1 MSIARHHAEWLS
13 LVEASGPFLSMKVLA
28 SVFPQGLDDIDPDL
42 RARLRA
48 AHEEW
53 RDDVDGTRPD
63 VAVHH
68 AWIRYVFREGLG
80 FGDSDIVPGDRLGLT
95 VRVPE
100 QHETLAPDFAVV
112 NPAARDDAGKPRL
125 LISVLAPTQDPN
137 KSLANRFWKVSPVDR
152 MLFLLRGA
160 QAQGSKIRVGLV
172 TNGDEWVLVHVA
184 PNETATY
191 VTWSSEL
198 FFDEPLTLRA
208 FVSLLGLK
216 RFFGVPDA
224 EVLETLFAESSKD
237 QHDVTDQLGLQV
249 RRAVEILVQ
258 TIDRLDR
265 DRGRVLLKGIPEAT
279 LYESAVTVMMR
290 LVFLFAAEEKKLLLL
305 GTPLYDENYA
315 VSTLHDQLQG
325 TADRHGEEVLE
336 RRHDAW
342 SRLLATFRAVFGG
355 IDHTDLRLPAYG
367 GSLFDPDRFPFLEGR
382 TPGTSW
388 RDPGT
393 SSPLAVDNRTVLH
406 LLRALQRL
414 QIRVGGG
421 GPTETRRLSFR
432 ALDIEQIG
440 HVYEGLLDHTAKRAT
455 GLTLSLDG
463 KKEPE
468 IALADLEAMRKKEKD
483 AFPAW
488 LAEATGRSTPAIE
501 RALQYEI
508 PKEDQRRWLAACDSR
523 RPVYERLAPWAGLV
537 RDDSHGNPVVIDEGA
552 VYVTEGSDRRSTGTH
567 YTPRS
572 LTEPI
577 VQHTLD
583 PLVYDGPAEGK
594 PREEWVLKPP
604 KDILA
609 LRVCDL
615 AMGSGAFLVQ
625 ACRYLSQKLVE
636 GWETAEKNAG
646 DKLVLAPNGELSRG
660 MPGDT
665 LVPREV
671 EERLVLARRFVA
683 DRCLYGVDVNPMAVE
698 MAKLSLWL
706 VTLQKNRPFSFV
718 DHALR
723 CGDSLLGVT
732 SEEQLLYFHLDPAR
746 GKKLHD
752 NLLGL
757 DKKMRAALA
766 RSRELREKL
775 ESFPVR
781 DISDSKQK
789 AWLFD
794 QANEATEDLRA
805 IGDLLIGAAL
815 ATAGKKEGALDDALR
830 DISPMV
836 AGLLNAVG
844 DGRAKKREELLLRA
858 AALRNARREEG
869 QPYRTPYHW
878 AVEFPEATQR
888 GGFDALVGNPP
899 FMGGLKLETAL
910 GTDYRA
916 HIVEHLAHGVVGV
929 RGTAD
934 LCAYFLLRVGELVRS
949 DGHVAILATN
959 TIAQGDSCR
968 LGLDQMIGNGFS
980 ITRATTSRKW
990 PGSAANLEISELWL
1004 RRGCWKGARHL
1015 DTRPVAGITSELR
1028 QPGRTGG
1035 KPQRLAQNTGRAFQ
1049 GSNLLGLGFTM
1060 PPDDA
1065 RSLIRANRKN
1075 KEVLFPYMNGRDLN
1089 SSFDQS
1095 ASRWVI
1101 NFRDWPLDRK
1111 TAGRDYNGPVAADFP
1126 DCLAIV
1132 RKLVK
1137 PERDAMIGRNPM
1149 ATKRG
1154 QLWWRHVGEAKN
1166 MYVAIENMSRV
1177 IVAGQTSKYHSF
1189 VLVETGAVFDQKLVV
1204 FAYDSFGAMTLLQS
1218 TIHAVWELSRGSTL
1232 ETRPVYTP
1240 TDCFETFSFPAVA
1253 SLGGTLES
1261 VGERYDSLRREIM
1274 VRNGEGLTDTYNRF
1288 HSPDEKSEP
1297 IKRLRA
1303 LHVEMDEAVKQAYG
1317 WSDLSLDHG
1326 FHETKQG
1333 LRYTISEAARVKVLD
1348 RLLELNHVRYA
1359 DEVKAGLH
1367 EEGSKGKPKPKPATP
1382 TKKKSPAK
1390 GRGPDAGQGGLF
1402 GGDED

>member
-13 LVEASGPFLSMKVLA
+13 LVEASGPFVSMKVLA
-28 SVFPQGLDDIDPDL
+28 SVFPQGLDDIDADL

-68 AWIRYVFREGLG
+68 AWIRYVFREALG
-80 FGDSDIVPGDRLGLT
+80 FGAGDIVPGDRLGLT
-95 VRVPE
+95 VRIPE
-100 QHETLAPDFAVV
+100 EHETLAPDFAVV

-125 LISVLAPTQDPN
+125 LISVLAATQDPN
-137 KSLANRFWKVSPVDR
+137 KPLANRFWKVSPVDR

-160 QAQGSKIRVGLV
+160 QAQGSKVRVGLV

-184 PNETATY
+184 PNETATF

-224 EVLETLFAESSKD
+224 EVLEALFAESSKD
-237 QHDVTDQLGLQV
+237 QNDVTDQLGLQV

-279 LYESAVTVMMR
+279 LYESAVTAMMR

-305 GTPLYDENYA
+305 GTPLYDDNYA
-315 VSTLHDQLQG
+315 VSTLHDQLQAI
-325 TADRHGEEVLE
+325 ADRHGEEVLE

-355 IDHTDLRLPAYG
+355 IDHADLRLPAYG

-382 TPGTSW
+382 APGTSW
-388 RDPGT
+388 RDPVT
-393 SSPLAVDNRTVLH
+393 ASPLAVDNRTVLH

-414 QIRVGGG
+414 QIRFAGG
-421 GPTETRRLSFR
+421 GPAETRRLSFR

-468 IALADLEAMRKKEKD
+468 IAVADLEAMRKKEKD

-488 LAEATGRSTPAIE
+488 LAETTGRSAPAIE
-501 RALQYEI
+501 KALQYEI
-508 PKEDQRRWLAACDSR
+508 PKEDQRRWLAVCDSR
-523 RPVYERLAPWAGLV
+523 RPVYERVAPWAGLV
-537 RDDSHGNPVVIDEGA
+537 RDDSHGNPVVIDDGA
-552 VYVTEGSDRRSTGTH
+552 IYVSEGSDRRSTGTH

-583 PLVYDGPAEGK
+583 PLVYGGPDEGK
-594 PREEWVLKPP
+594 PREEWVLRPP
-604 KDILA
+604 REILA

-646 DKLVLAPNGELSRG
+646 DKLVLAPNGELSKG
-660 MPGDT
+660 KPGDT

-732 SEEQLLYFHLDPAR
+732 SEEQLLHFHLDPAR

-757 DKKMRAALA
+757 GEKMKAALA

-815 ATAGKKEGALDDALR
+815 ATAGKKEGAFDDALR
-830 DISPMV
+830 YVSPMV
-836 AGLLNAVG
+836 AGLLHAVG
-844 DGRAKKREELLLRA
+844 EARAKKRGEVLLRA
-858 AALRNARREEG
+858 AELLNAGREDG
-869 QPYRTPYHW
+869 QPHPTPFHW
-878 AVEFPEATQR
+878 VIEFPEASQG
-888 GGFDALVGNPP
+888 GGFDAVIGNPP
-899 FMGGLKLETAL
+899 FMHGSWISSRFGDGYAKAL
-910 GTDYRA
+910 RSVVA
-916 HIVEHLAHGVVGV
+916 PVVGKI
-929 RGTAD
+929 D
-934 LCAYFLLRVGELVRS
+934 LCVYFVRRAEQVTRPFPISLIGMLLTSKVSE
-949 DGHVAILATN
+949 
-959 TIAQGDSCR
+959 GDSR
-968 LGLDQMIGNGFS
+968 REGIGALPMHRTILENNF
-980 ITRATTSRKW
+980 IPW
-990 PGSAANLEISELWL
+990 PGSASVLVSQFVLLTNGSAAKADPNVRRRTSEQHANELAANKAKAYLGAKPDSLGFLLSQAVVDDIDPHWIGKVVRGYYSCSDLNALVELEPPPRWIIDFSDVDLA
-1004 RRGCWKGARHL
+1004 GARNYPSLLATVEREVKPKRMTLNRSSYRERWWQFTEPQMSLFHAIRKL
-1015 DTRPVAGITSELR
+1015 RKAIVIGRVSKHFIPRFIDPKHVCSDKVVVFVADSESTYGVLSSSMHFEWAVDR
-1028 QPGRTGG
+1028 SGTH
-1035 KPQRLAQNTGRAFQ
+1035 
-1049 GSNLLGLGFTM
+1049 GSGT
-1060 PPDDA
+1060 
-1065 RSLIRANRKN
+1065 
-1075 KEVLFPYMNGRDLN
+1075 
-1089 SSFDQS
+1089 
-1095 ASRWVI
+1095 
-1101 NFRDWPLDRK
+1101 
-1111 TAGRDYNGPVAADFP
+1111 ADF
-1126 DCLAIV
+1126 
-1132 RKLVK
+1132 RNYK
-1137 PERDAMIGRNPM
+1137 PTECARTFPFPSE
-1149 ATKRG
+1149 TK
-1154 QLWWRHVGEAKN
+1154 A
-1166 MYVAIENMSRV
+1166 
-1177 IVAGQTSKYHSF
+1177 
-1189 VLVETGAVFDQKLVV
+1189 LVV
-1204 FAYDSFGAMTLLQS
+1204 VGARLHRTRQDVF
-1218 TIHAVWELSRGSTL
+1218 HELDCG
-1232 ETRPVYTP
+1232 P
-1240 TDCFETFSFPAVA
+1240 TT
-1253 SLGGTLES
+1253 
-1261 VGERYDSLRREIM
+1261 
-1274 VRNGEGLTDTYNRF
+1274 TYNRF
-1288 HSPDEKSEP
+1288 HSPEEKSAP
-1297 IKRLRA
+1297 ITKLRDV
-1303 LHVEMDEAVKQAYG
+1303 HVETDEAVKQAYG
-1317 WSDLSLDHG
+1317 WDDLSLDHG

-1333 LRYTISEAARVKVLD
+1333 LRYTISETARVEVLE
-1348 RLLELNHVRYA
+1348 RLLELNHLRYA
-1359 DEVKAGLH
+1359 EEVKAGLH
-1367 EEGSKGKPKPKPATP
+1367 EEDSNGKTKPKPATA

-1390 GRGPDAGQGGLF
+1390 GRHAGQAGLF
-1402 GGDED
+1402 AEGDEE

>member
-28 SVFPQGLDDIDPDL
+28 GVFPQGLDDIDPDL

-68 AWIRYVFREGLG
+68 AWIRYVFREALG
-80 FGDSDIVPGDRLGLT
+80 FGDEDIVPGDRVGLT
-95 VRVPE
+95 VRIPE
-100 QHETLAPDFAVV
+100 QHETLTPSFAVV
-112 NPAARDDAGKPRL
+112 NPAGRDSAGQPRL
-125 LISVLAPTQDPN
+125 LISVLAATQDPN
-137 KSLANRFWKVSPVDR
+137 KPLANRFWKVSPVDR

-160 QAQGSKIRVGLV
+160 QAQGNKVRVGVV
-172 TNGDEWVLVHVA
+172 TNGDEWVLVHVV

-224 EVLETLFAESSKD
+224 EVIEALFAESTKD

-279 LYESAVTVMMR
+279 LYDSAVTVMMR

-315 VSTLHDQLQG
+315 VSTLHDQLQA

-388 RDPGT
+388 RDPGA
-393 SSPLAVDNRTVLH
+393 SSPLSVDNRTVLH

-414 QIRVGGG
+414 QIRFAGG
-421 GPTETRRLSFR
+421 GPAETRRLSFR

-463 KKEPE
+463 KREPE
-468 IALADLEAMRKKEKD
+468 IALADLEAMRKKAKD

-488 LAEATGRSTPAIE
+488 LAETTGRSAPAIE
-501 RALQYEI
+501 KALQYEI
-508 PKEDQRRWLAACDSR
+508 PKEDQRRWLAVCDSR
-523 RPVYERLAPWAGLV
+523 RPVYERVAPWAGLV
-537 RDDSHGNPVVIDEGA
+537 RNDSHGNPVVIDEGA

-636 GWETAEKNAG
+636 GWETAEENAG
-646 DKLVLAPNGELSRG
+646 DKLVLAPNGELSKG
-660 MPGDT
+660 KPGDT

-757 DKKMRAALA
+757 DKKIKAELA
-766 RSRELREKL
+766 RARELREKL

-781 DISDSKQK
+781 DISDSTQK
-789 AWLFD
+789 AWLFK

-805 IGDLLIGAAL
+805 IGELLIGAAL
-815 ATAGKKEGALDDALR
+815 ATAGKKEEALDDVLR
-830 DISPMV
+830 DLSPMV
-836 AGLLNAVG
+836 AGLLKAGGEV
-844 DGRAKKREELLLRA
+844 RAKKRGEVLLRA
-858 AALRNARREEG
+858 AELFDERRES
-869 QPYRTPYHW
+869 QPRRRPFHW
-878 AVEFPEATQR
+878 AIEFPEVMQA
-888 GGFDALVGNPP
+888 GGFAATVGNPP
-899 FMGGLKLETAL
+899 FLSGSRISTTLGGE
-910 GTDYRA
+910 Y
-916 HIVEHLAHGVVGV
+916 LAFFKD
-929 RGTAD
+929 RGAAGFGNAD
-934 LCAYFLLRVGELVRS
+934 LCCYFLRRAGAVVSGTRS
-949 DGHVAILATN
+949 AFTLLATSS
-959 TIAQGDSCR
+959 IAEGDNAQFALRFLSDTFR
-968 LGLDQMIGNGFS
+968 ILDAHTNIL
-980 ITRATTSRKW
+980 W
-990 PGSAANLEISELWL
+990 PGTANVRVSHVTFITPAFAANAQQFLNGRLV
-1004 RRGCWKGARHL
+1004 H
-1015 DTRPVAGITSELR
+1015 GITSSLNEMSTGEAAGDREPKVLHANGGISFKGVQFIGDGFRVDPSELKAWALDAAER
-1028 QPGRTGG
+1028 RYVRTW
-1035 KPQRLAQNTGRAFQ
+1035 LN
-1049 GSNLLGLGFTM
+1049 GSDLWDAITIPERRVIDLYPL
-1060 PPDDA
+1060 DEAEA
-1065 RSLIRANRKN
+1065 RSLTKTLLGILETRVRPTREHDNRAGYRTKWWLLGENA
-1075 KEVLFPYMNGRDLN
+1075 VGMRDAMKPLSQILARPFLSNTFGFRFLTTKYLPTNTLVVVARNDFGMYAALN
-1089 SSFDQS
+1089 SSIHE
-1095 ASRWVI
+1095 AWARRYGSRFKSDLRYTPSTCFECFPLPALGPI
-1101 NFRDWPLDRK
+1101 QHPGQAHDGFREEI
-1111 TAGRDYNGPVAADFP
+1111 VAAS
-1126 DCLAIV
+1126 
-1132 RKLVK
+1132 
-1137 PERDAMIGRNPM
+1137 
-1149 ATKRG
+1149 
-1154 QLWWRHVGEAKN
+1154 GEPFNAV
-1166 MYVAIENMSRV
+1166 MDRFADPHE
-1177 IVAGQTSKYHSF
+1177 HS
-1189 VLVETGAVFDQKLVV
+1189 A
-1204 FAYDSFGAMTLLQS
+1204 
-1218 TIHAVWELSRGSTL
+1218 
-1232 ETRPVYTP
+1232 
-1240 TDCFETFSFPAVA
+1240 
-1253 SLGGTLES
+1253 
-1261 VGERYDSLRREIM
+1261 
-1274 VRNGEGLTDTYNRF
+1274 
-1288 HSPDEKSEP
+1288 P
-1297 IKRLRA
+1297 IKKLRA
-1303 LHVEMDEAVKQAYG
+1303 LHVEMDEAVKLAYR
-1317 WSDLSLDHG
+1317 WNDLSLDHG

-1333 LRYTISEAARVKVLD
+1333 LRYTISEPARVEVLG
-1348 RLLELNHVRYA
+1348 RLLELNHVRYTEEA
-1359 DEVKAGLH
+1359 KAGMH
-1367 EEGSKGKPKPKPATP
+1367 ENSKGKAKPKPAIGA
-1382 TKKKSPAK
+1382 KKKSPAK
-1390 GRGPDAGQGGLF
+1390 GKRRHAGQAGLF
-1402 GGDED
+1402 ADGDDE